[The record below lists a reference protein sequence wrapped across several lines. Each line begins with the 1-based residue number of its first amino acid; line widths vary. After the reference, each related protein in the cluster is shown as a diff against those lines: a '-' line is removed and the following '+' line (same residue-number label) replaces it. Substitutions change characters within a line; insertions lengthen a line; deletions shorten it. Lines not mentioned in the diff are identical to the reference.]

1 MTRAQSRS
9 RTGSLR
15 LAIDRPVVLVGM
27 MGSGKSTIGRRL
39 AEQLHLPFAD
49 ADSEIETAAGLSISE
64 IFARFGEP
72 YFRDGERRVIHR
84 LMERGPC
91 VIATG
96 GGAFA
101 QPDTRQ
107 DILDNA
113 ISIWLDVPLPTLL
126 ERTSR
131 RTTRPLLQTG
141 DPKATLQRLLVERQ
155 PFYAM
160 ANLRVSSDA
169 APHARA
175 VDAVIGAL
183 KDYLS

>member
-1 MTRAQSRS
+1 MTRARS
-9 RTGSLR
+9 RHQFGPLPLS
-15 LAIDRPVVLVGM
+15 INRPVVLVGM

-39 AEQLHLPFAD
+39 AEKLRLPFAD
-49 ADSEIETAAGLSISE
+49 ADSEIEAAAGLSISE
-64 IFARFGEP
+64 IFSRFGEA

-84 LMERGPC
+84 LMENGPC

-113 ISIWLDVPLPTLL
+113 ISIWLDVPLATLL

-131 RTTRPLLQTG
+131 RNTRPLLQNG
-141 DPKATLQRLLVERQ
+141 DPEATLRQLLVDRT
-155 PFYAM
+155 PAYAM
-160 ANLRVSSDA
+160 ATLRVSSDA

-175 VDAVIGAL
+175 VDAVIAAL
-183 KDYLS
+183 KDHLS